1 MYFLALI
8 RIVIFFFVVPF
19 LIGTAVTAKVLNK
32 PSFLMALPFG
42 YITVWAIL
50 EAVTIP
56 VTIAKLPF
64 TVVTV
69 IICVASALLA
79 ALGAKI
85 LLKDRPSFDLESN
98 IKKLTIADII
108 CMILFAAVA
117 MYTIYKLLVTFFYDE
132 DDSRFIVNAIDIIK
146 DNRILASDPVTGRP
160 IWNAHGDFSKDL
172 IAQWASFLAIGQ
184 IGTGLPVAVFAHTVY
199 PYIALFLLFC
209 LMAALLGYCSEKSK
223 EITVILPTLT
233 VLLVLLIYGC
243 YTLQGSE
250 RFIMTRVW
258 QGKASLAGIGIT
270 SVILAF
276 IIIDKLIDQDK
287 RNIRGFF
294 LLLISNISACFMS
307 SMAVVLGITLI
318 SSYGLVLGIRR
329 KSIKLAILSAVC
341 CVPNIIL
348 FLLSHYYTLYVYIG
362 A

>member
-1 MYFLALI
+1 MYVIAFI
-8 RIVIFFFVVPF
+8 RIVLFFLIVPF

-85 LLKDRPSFDLESN
+85 LLMDRPSFDLKSN
-98 IKKLTIADII
+98 IKKLTKADII
-108 CMILFAAVA
+108 CILLFAAVA
-117 MYTIYKLLVTFFYDE
+117 VYTLYKLLVTFFYDE
-132 DDSRFIVNAIDIIK
+132 DDSRFIVNAVDIIK

-172 IAQWASFLAIGQ
+172 IAQWAAFLALGQ

-199 PYIALFLLFC
+199 PYIALVLLFC
-209 LMAALLGYCSEKSK
+209 LVTAILCFCTEGRKD
-223 EITVILPTLT
+223 ITVILPTLT
-233 VLLVLLIYGC
+233 ILLVLLIYGF
-243 YTLQGSE
+243 YSLQGSE

-258 QGKASLAGIGIT
+258 QGKASLAGIGICA
-270 SVILAF
+270 VILSF
-276 IIIDKLIDQDK
+276 LIIDKMTEQDK
-287 RNIRGFF
+287 KSIRGFI
-294 LLLISNISACFMS
+294 LLLISNIAACFMS
-307 SMAVVLGITLI
+307 SMAVVLGVTII
-318 SSYGLVLGIRR
+318 GSYGLVLGIRR
-329 KSIKLAILSAVC
+329 KSIKLVILSAIC
-341 CVPNIIL
+341 CIPNVIL